1 MHKRISLILV
11 AVLAFAAAPADAKTR
26 VAEFKGTGDS
36 TTAIF
41 RVESPWILDWRLD
54 GDFDQLVGLEIT
66 LIEAKNSRHVGRV
79 PGHPGRRDHPGRLA
93 APAAPADPSA
103 RRPHA
108 DPRRIDQDPA
118 GGRGRRQPLRHR
130 LRSVRRSARKSG
142 VPGLTRD
149 LAPTGCTMAVEIPVQ
164 ARDRAR
170 LPPGRA
176 FLRRPTARTPIRRA
190 SAFLHC
196 R

>member
-1 MHKRISLILV
+1 MHKRITLILV

-79 PGHPGRRDHPGRLA
+79 LYTKRRGNGVKLFQTSGLYQLRISSTLA
-93 APAAPADPSA
+93 
-103 RRPHA
+103 RWTV
-108 DPRRIDQDPA
+108 RIEQ
-118 GGRGRRQPLRHR
+118 
-130 LRSVRRSARKSG
+130 
-142 VPGLTRD
+142 LTREEAE
-149 LAPTGCTMAVEIPVQ
+149 LY
-164 ARDRAR
+164 
-170 LPPGRA
+170 
-176 FLRRPTARTPIRRA
+176 TPKA
-190 SAFLHC
+190 GN
-196 R
+196 